1 MYMQSLGNDSLIKAK
16 LDQGAM
22 WSKLKLIQTNSIQI
36 LDIPPSSDTNV
47 TVKIDTDLEKTYK
60 YFEAGIYNDKVLQNL
75 SQANEMKTKHQ
86 LLSLSERVLDFL
98 VVDNEHLVILTNK
111 NYLYMCSVAE
121 YSKMR
126 KLMIDFESDGGGGAY
141 GVRMCQCTKRN
152 VVGVLLSSGIV
163 KFVNVSPENSTKR
176 RNSIG
181 NSAFQEDDP
190 LLSLTNS
197 RYRNISCGF
206 YEGQLFVIAND
217 KLTIYQVDNGFEKTV
232 TMTDD
237 VKSFQFVKGIDKDTK
252 LVSCF
257 SKDVVGWFSYNPL
270 ADISFTFHYSPLIS
284 INTFFLTFQAMLLK
298 NGTVIIHFLK

>member
-22 WSKLKLIQTNSIQI
+22 WSKLKLIQTNAIQI
-36 LDIPPSSDTNV
+36 LDVPPSSDPNV

-163 KFVNVSPENSTKR
+163 KLVNVSPENGTKR
-176 RNSIG
+176 RNSVG
-181 NSAFQEDDP
+181 SSAVQEDDP

-252 LVSCF
+252 LVSRF
-257 SKDVVGWFSYNPL
+257 NEDVVS
-270 ADISFTFHYSPLIS
+270 
-284 INTFFLTFQAMLLK
+284 
-298 NGTVIIHFLK
+298 